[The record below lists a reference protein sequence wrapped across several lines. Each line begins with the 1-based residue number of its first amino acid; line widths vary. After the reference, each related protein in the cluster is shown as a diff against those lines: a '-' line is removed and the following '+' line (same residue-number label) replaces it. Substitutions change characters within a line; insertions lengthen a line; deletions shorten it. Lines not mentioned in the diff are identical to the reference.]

1 MMSKHVL
8 IADDSP
14 FVRDQFRFLFEQ
26 IPGCTVSEA
35 NDGWQAL
42 EKSERLHPDIVVLD
56 YSMPGLDGLN
66 TARELRRT
74 SPEIPLVLFSVD
86 DSPWLRDMARR
97 NGVAAVFSK
106 LQWGELRDFVSN
118 RLINRPHAA

>member
-1 MMSKHVL
+1 MISKHVL

-14 FVRDQFRFLFEQ
+14 FVRDQFRVLFEQ

-35 NDGWQAL
+35 KDGFQAL
-42 EKSERLHPDIVVLD
+42 EKSARLHPDIVVLD
-56 YSMPGLDGLN
+56 YSMPGMDGLN
-66 TARELRRT
+66 AARQLRRD

-86 DSPWLRDMARR
+86 ASPWLRDMARQ

-106 LQWGELRDFVSN
+106 LQWAELRDFVSG
-118 RLINRPHAA
+118 RLC